1 MGPAYVD
8 TGGAPDTLVS
18 MARLRPG
25 WFVVLCAT
33 VILVSAW
40 LPWLT
45 TSADGGG
52 RANAIGGRV
61 GQIAVPP
68 DGFGVGQLIV
78 ILTSTLMVA
87 AAMSA
92 RNLSPRSSSA
102 AALGISVLLA
112 VMTRWYYRL
121 YVGTSVAAGYG
132 FYIGVGTTVVAIALS
147 VFAMVV
153 AWAEAGR

>member
-1 MGPAYVD
+1 
-8 TGGAPDTLVS
+8 

-25 WFVVLCAT
+25 WLVVLCAT

-45 TSADGGG
+45 TTTDGGG
-52 RANAIGGRV
+52 RASAIGGRV
-61 GQIAVPP
+61 GQIGVPP
-68 DGFGVGQLIV
+68 PGFGVGQLIV

-112 VMTRWYYRL
+112 VMTLWYYRL
-121 YVGTSVAAGYG
+121 YVGTPIAAGYG
-132 FYIGVGTTVVAIALS
+132 FYIGVITTAVAIALS
-147 VFAMVV
+147 VLSMVV
-153 AWAEAGR
+153 AWSEQGR

>member
-1 MGPAYVD
+1 
-8 TGGAPDTLVS
+8 

-45 TSADGGG
+45 TSAGGGG

-61 GQIAVPP
+61 GHIAVPP

-92 RNLSPRSSSA
+92 RSLSPRSSSA

-112 VMTRWYYRL
+112 AMTAWYYRL
-121 YVGTSVAAGYG
+121 YVGTPVEAGYG
-132 FYIGVGTTVVAIALS
+132 LYIGVGTTVVAIGLS
-147 VFAMVV
+147 VLAMVV
-153 AWAEAGR
+153 AWGEEGAP

>member
-1 MGPAYVD
+1 
-8 TGGAPDTLVS
+8 

-25 WFVVLCAT
+25 WLVVLCAT

-45 TSADGGG
+45 TNIDGGG
-52 RANAIGGRV
+52 RASAIGGRV
-61 GQIAVPP
+61 GHIAVPP
-68 DGFGVGQLIV
+68 HGFGVGQLIV

-112 VMTRWYYRL
+112 VMTLWYYRL
-121 YVGTSVAAGYG
+121 YVGAPVAAGYG
-132 FYIGVGTTVVAIALS
+132 FYIGVVTIVVAIALS
-147 VFAMVV
+147 VLAMVV
-153 AWAEAGR
+153 AWAEQGRAR

>member
-1 MGPAYVD
+1 M
-8 TGGAPDTLVS
+8 
-18 MARLRPG
+18 
-25 WFVVLCAT
+25 VVCAT

-45 TSADGGG
+45 TTTDGGG
-52 RANAIGGRV
+52 RASAIGGRV

-68 DGFGVGQLIV
+68 HGFGVGQLIV

-112 VMTRWYYRL
+112 VMTLWYYRL
-121 YVGTSVAAGYG
+121 YVGAPVAAGYG
-132 FYIGVGTTVVAIALS
+132 FYIGVVTIVIAIALS
-147 VFAMVV
+147 VLAMVV
-153 AWAEAGR
+153 AWGAR